1 MTMRISLSW
10 GEGGFKVSFG
20 DEAPKTERKDKG
32 KSRIAF
38 PESYVVVDIETTGLS
53 PEWDELI
60 EIGAAKY
67 CNGEEVDRFQ
77 SLIQPPSGPDIDPF
91 ISDLTGIT
99 PAMLENAPKT
109 KEVIEEFDQFVND
122 EIIVGYNVNFDVNFL
137 YDNYVKYLGKPLTN
151 DYIDAMRMA
160 RKLFPELQHHRL
172 VDMVVQYGINQDC
185 AHRALADVL
194 TTHEC
199 YVHLHDDALVKYDS
213 EEAFIRSFSRS
224 SGSGIKAG
232 DIVGDE
238 AKADPDS
245 PLYGK
250 YCVFTGKLERYTRK
264 EAMQIVADLGGINED
279 GVTKSTNYL
288 ILGNN
293 DYCSQIKDGKSSKHK
308 KAEKLKLS
316 GQDIEIIPEMVFY
329 DMLTNN

>member
-1 MTMRISLSW
+1 MTMRISLFK
-10 GEGGFKVSFG
+10 GEEGLKVSFG
-20 DEAPKTERKDKG
+20 DETLKKERQEKG
-32 KSRIAF
+32 KSKIAF
-38 PESYVVVDIETTGLS
+38 PESYVVVDTETTGLS
-53 PEWDELI
+53 PDWDELI
-60 EIGAAKY
+60 EIGAVKY

-77 SLIQPPSGPDIDPF
+77 SLIQPSFGPNIDPF
-91 ISDLTGIT
+91 IINLTGIT
-99 PAMLENAPKT
+99 PAMLENAPKA
-109 KEVIEEFDQFVND
+109 KEVLEQFDQFLNG
-122 EIIVGYNVNFDVNFL
+122 EIIVGYNVNFDINFL
-137 YDNYVKYLGKPLTN
+137 YDNYVKYLGKPFKN
-151 DYIDAMRMA
+151 DFIDVMRMA
-160 RKLFPELQHHRL
+160 RKLFPDLQHHRL
-172 VDMVVQYGINQDC
+172 FDMVIQYGIDQDC

-199 YVHLHDDALVKYDS
+199 YVRIHDDVLQKFDG
-213 EEAFIRSFSRS
+213 EEAFIKAFSRS
-224 SGSGIKAG
+224 SIGVKAG

-238 AKADPDS
+238 AKVDPDS

-293 DYCSQIKDGKSSKHK
+293 DYCSLIKDGKSSKHK

-316 GQDIEIIPEMVFY
+316 GQDIEIIPETVFY
-329 DMLTNN
+329 DMLTND